1 MILAYLDLN
10 ASHKFTRSDYWA
22 GW

>member
-22 GW
+22 RW